1 MAVFTCRS
9 RQLDTR
15 VMSQRGLILLC
26 TFLVL
31 TLSKPV
37 AANPIDSLRQL
48 LPSVK
53 KTDKA
58 ELLNEISE
66 SYRYQNP
73 DSSIHFGRLAK
84 ATSLAQKQSERYL
97 DAVKNIGIGFYIA
110 GQYDSALAY
119 VEEFFQG
126 EPKDIESRSS
136 LLNLK
141 GLCLLRKGENKGAM
155 DAFFESLK
163 EADKLTNTELRIKP
177 LTNIGLV
184 YMELNQ
190 MNQAIEQFR
199 KALIL
204 LETQENL
211 GIRNII
217 LADLAACFGAIDEL
231 DSARYYAETSYALA
245 VQLENPSSAANA
257 LNILSTY
264 YQHMNK
270 LDSAALM
277 LLRAKPYRKMQADPY
292 LVVADEINLAQIY
305 LKQGKY
311 TEAKKTGIRA
321 KEYADSLGVRSK
333 FRNLLLLMAQIAEAE
348 NNWKEAAHY
357 YARWGEEKDSIYAE
371 ANSDDVAQQEKTNIE
386 LRAARQ
392 EEARKNEEK
401 NLIILLILAVFA
413 GATIIS
419 ILLLKRKKDRDR
431 IALERLESEHNQK
444 LFKAWIEGESKER
457 VRLAKELHDGLGQL
471 LVTAKMSLDMQ
482 DEPDESVLHSIQIL
496 NNSID
501 ELRHISHDLMPATLM
516 RLGLIPALRDLKRQ
530 IEKASTIVCRWTLPE
545 KVEIEEEQTH
555 AIYRI
560 VQEFL
565 NNSLKHAEASELTL
579 KLEQSQKSINIYIAD
594 NGRGF
599 DSSTISQSS
608 GMGWNSILLRVNLYQ
623 GSLTIDSQPGK
634 GTMLSLT
641 MPFSSSK

>member
-1 MAVFTCRS
+1 MSLRWLTSLLFLLVFL
-9 RQLDTR
+9 Q
-15 VMSQRGLILLC
+15 V
-26 TFLVL
+26 VP
-31 TLSKPV
+31 LS
-37 AANPIDSLRQL
+37 ANRLDSLLQR
-48 LPSVK
+48 LPNVK
-53 KTDKA
+53 KAEKA
-58 ELLNEISE
+58 TLFNEIAKT
-66 SYRYQNP
+66 YRYQNP
-73 DSSIHFGRLAK
+73 DSSIHYGRLAK
-84 ATSLAQKQSERYL
+84 TISLAQKLNDPYL
-97 DAVKNIGIGFYIA
+97 EALKNIGIGFYA
-110 GQYDSALAY
+110 MGQYDSALAY
-119 VEEFFQG
+119 VEEFFLAK
-126 EPKDIESRSS
+126 PKNTESRSA

-155 DAFFESLK
+155 DAFYESLE
-163 EADKLTNTELRIKP
+163 EADKLDDTELRIKP

-190 MNQAIEQFR
+190 MNRAIEQFQ
-199 KALIL
+199 KALLL
-204 LETQENL
+204 LETKENL

-217 LADLAACFGAIDEL
+217 LADLAACYGTINEL
-231 DSARYYAETSYALA
+231 DSARYYAETSLALA
-245 VQLENPSSAANA
+245 IQIENPSSAANA

-292 LVVADEINLAQIY
+292 LLVADEINLAQIY
-305 LKQGKY
+305 VKQGKY
-311 TEAKKTGIRA
+311 AEAKKTGLRA
-321 KEYADSLGVRSK
+321 KDYADSMGIRSK
-333 FRNLLLLMAQIAEAE
+333 FRNLLLIMAQIAEAE

-371 ANSDDVAQQEKTNIE
+371 ANSDALAELQVRYAVAQQEKTNLE
-386 LRAARQ
+386 LRAARK
-392 EEARKNEEK
+392 EEAQKNEEK
-401 NLIILLILAVFA
+401 NLIILLILAVFV
-413 GATIIS
+413 GATAIS
-419 ILLLKRKKDRDR
+419 ILVLKRKKERDR

-516 RLGLIPALRDLKRQ
+516 RLGLIPALRDIKRQ
-530 IEKASTIVCRWTLPE
+530 IEKASTIICHWELPE
-545 KVEIEEEQTH
+545 NIEIEEEQTH

-565 NNSLKHAEASELTL
+565 NNSLKHAEASELFL
-579 KLEQSQKSINIYIAD
+579 KLEQSQKSIQIHIQD

-599 DSSTISQSS
+599 DSSKISEST

-623 GSLTIDSQPGK
+623 GSLKIDSQPGK
-634 GTMLSLT
+634 GTQLSLT
-641 MPFSSSK
+641 MPFSSST